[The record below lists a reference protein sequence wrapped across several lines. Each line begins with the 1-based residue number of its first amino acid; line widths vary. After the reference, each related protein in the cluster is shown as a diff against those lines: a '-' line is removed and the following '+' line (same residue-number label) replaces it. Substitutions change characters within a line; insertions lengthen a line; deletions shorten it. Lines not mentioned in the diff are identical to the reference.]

1 VPCKFYELD
10 RHGNTAAAYQPME
23 GLKKDRV
30 VVTKLIYADDPND
43 DPEIRN
49 ARAVTLKGGVPVSSG
64 SK

>member
-1 VPCKFYELD
+1 MVPCKLYELD

-30 VVTKLIYADDPND
+30 VVTKWIYADDPND
-43 DPEIRN
+43 DPEIRD
-49 ARAVTLKGGVPVSSG
+49 ARVTSKGGVPVSSG